1 MIFHLD
7 LDSFFVSAER
17 LENPKLVGIP
27 MAVGGSSKRG
37 VLSSASYEAR
47 KYGIRSAMP
56 TAQALRIL
64 PSLVIV
70 SGNYKLYSRLSK
82 QVFEIVARF
91 APDYEVVSVDE
102 AYLDM
107 RGTKLLFGSP
117 KEAAE
122 KIREAI
128 FKETKLTASIGIASN
143 RRVAKIA
150 TDLSKPDGVCFVPE
164 GTEKEF
170 LAPLDL
176 KRVPGIGPSSE
187 AMLAREGLL
196 KIGDLQKKWTESA
209 LISRFGEGMG
219 SFLWRVANGIGSTRF
234 HEESETRGMSRE
246 TTFGEDIRDLV
257 KMKKIIWE
265 LVTEIGEE
273 LRTEEDPRHRYA
285 STVKFKLRYPDFTT
299 LSRSRVL
306 SRPTRVDAEIYQAI
320 EPLILD
326 AWDGKT
332 GVRLLGAGVELGDG
346 RHQMDLF
353 KPIDTRIEKLDE
365 LKDLVREKFGKK
377 AMKTGR
383 DF

>member
-17 LENPKLVGIP
+17 LENPKLIGIP
-27 MAVGGSSKRG
+27 MAVGGRSNRG

-56 TAQALRIL
+56 TVQALRIL

-70 SGNYKLYSRLSK
+70 PGNYKLYSKLSK

-107 RGTKLLFGSP
+107 RGTKLLYGSP
-117 KEAAE
+117 IEAAE
-122 KIREAI
+122 KIRATI
-128 FKETKLTASIGIASN
+128 FNETKLTASIGIASN

-150 TDLSKPDGVCFVPE
+150 TDTCKPNGIRFVPE
-164 GTEKEF
+164 GEEKNF

-176 KRVPGIGPSSE
+176 KRVPGIGPSTE
-187 AMLAREGLL
+187 AMLASHGLF
-196 KIGDLQKKWTESA
+196 KIKDLQSKWTEES
-209 LISRFGEGMG
+209 LVSRFGEGTG
-219 SFLWRVANGIGSTRF
+219 GFLWRVSQGLGSKKF
-234 HEESETRGMSRE
+234 HEESKTRGMSRE
-246 TTFGEDIRDLV
+246 TTFSEDIRDFVSL
-257 KMKKIIWE
+257 KKVLWE
-265 LVTEIGEE
+265 LVSEVGEE
-273 LRTEEDPRHRYA
+273 LRSEEDPKIRYA
-285 STVKFKLRYPDFTT
+285 HTVKLKLRYPDFTT

-306 SRPTRVDAEIYQAI
+306 GRPTRVDSEIFEALV
-320 EPLILD
+320 PLVRD

-332 GVRLLGAGVELGDG
+332 GVRLIGAGVELGDG

-353 KPIDTRIEKLDE
+353 RPVDPRAEVLDE
-365 LKDLVREKFGKK
+365 IRDEIRSRFGKK

>member
-1 MIFHLD
+1 
-7 LDSFFVSAER
+7 
-17 LENPKLVGIP
+17 
-27 MAVGGSSKRG
+27 
-37 VLSSASYEAR
+37 
-47 KYGIRSAMP
+47 MP
-56 TAQALRIL
+56 TVQALRIL

-70 SGNYKLYSRLSK
+70 PGNYKLYSRLSK

-107 RGTKLLFGSP
+107 RGTKLLYGSP
-117 KEAAE
+117 VEAAE
-122 KIREAI
+122 KIRAAI

-150 TDLSKPDGVCFVPE
+150 TDTCKPNGIRFVPE
-164 GTEKEF
+164 GGEKDF

-176 KRVPGIGPSSE
+176 KRVPGIGPSTE
-187 AMLAREGLL
+187 AMLAREGLY
-196 KIGDLQKKWTESA
+196 KIRDLQTKWTEAS
-209 LISRFGEGMG
+209 LISRFGDGTG
-219 SFLWRVANGIGSTRF
+219 SFLWRVANGKGSTRF
-234 HEESETRGMSRE
+234 HEESKTRGMSRE
-246 TTFGEDIRDLV
+246 TTFSKDIRDLV
-257 KMKKIIWE
+257 ELKKLLWE
-265 LVTEIGEE
+265 LVSEVGEE
-273 LRTEEDPRHRYA
+273 LRQEEDPNVRYA
-285 STVKFKLRYPDFTT
+285 HTVKLKLRYPDFTT

-306 SRPTRVDAEIYQAI
+306 AQPTRVDSEIYKAL

-353 KPIDTRIEKLDE
+353 KPIDQRAEVLDE
-365 LKDLVREKFGKK
+365 IRDQVREKFGKK